1 MKRQIIFCVILLQD
15 SSWEEYPYWKDVMKN
30 LESPSTSPD
39 CHYVNNHNASPKMSA
54 KAVSTSNLFT
64 SVFPSVRD
72 QSMLRS
78 ASKYAK
84 ADVDTHTAVSSSRN
98 ARRQEESGDYSGV
111 MSSFVAKS
119 YAEDSYK
126 STSTASF
133 SLNTSLYGT
142 KDNNVIPSS
151 YKGPYNQ
158 DWNIYASNN
167 ASSSSYSA
175 KSSQNSYHTQT
186 GNRQSMAISTYNTS
200 CSSTYSKQKNSAIYN
215 SLASNADEITQIS
228 MGYGPKMTGYPQ
240 DQHFEV
246 GSMPSESSSYW
257 PSSTYSGR
265 DSFSAD
271 SDKVTRSSS
280 SSFSG
285 RFML

>member
-1 MKRQIIFCVILLQD
+1 MKRQIIFRFILSQD

-39 CHYVNNHNASPKMSA
+39 CHYVNNHDTIPNMSGQT
-54 KAVSTSNLFT
+54 VSTSNLLM

-119 YAEDSYK
+119 CAEDSYK

-142 KDNNVIPSS
+142 KDNVIPSS

-158 DWNIYASNN
+158 DWNIYTSKD
-167 ASSSSYSA
+167 ASSSSYNA
-175 KSSQNSYHTQT
+175 KSTQNSYQTQT
-186 GNRQSMAISTYNTS
+186 GNRQSMAASTYNMA

-215 SLASNADEITQIS
+215 SLASSANEITQIS
-228 MGYGPKMTGYPQ
+228 MGYCPKTTGYSQ

-246 GSMPSESSSYW
+246 GSRPSESSSYW
-257 PSSTYSGR
+257 PTSTYSGR